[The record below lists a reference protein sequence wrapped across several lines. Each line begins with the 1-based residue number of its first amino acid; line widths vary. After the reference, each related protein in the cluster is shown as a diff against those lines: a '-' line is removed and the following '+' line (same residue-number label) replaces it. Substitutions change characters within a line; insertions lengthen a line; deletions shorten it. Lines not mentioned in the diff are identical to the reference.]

1 VNHPL
6 HAQVRDYYDR
16 KLQAHGPTPAGVDW
30 NSLASQQL
38 RFAQLATLWR
48 DERDASLLD
57 FGCGYGALL
66 PWLRSGNFGGPYVGF
81 DISAEMTRAGTAAAT
96 VAGFTDWRFLSDRSE
111 LTPADFVV
119 ASGIFN
125 VRMDTSDADWHDY
138 MLSTIDEL
146 ALLALRGFAFNA
158 LTVYSDADKQRND
171 LYYAEPLE
179 IFDYCKRTH
188 SPLVALLHDY
198 PLYEF
203 TIIVRR
209 PQ

>member
-1 VNHPL
+1 MNDSL
-6 HAQVRDYYDR
+6 HARVRDYYDR
-16 KLQAHGPTPAGVDW
+16 KLQTHGSTPAGVDW

-38 RFAQLATLWR
+38 RFAQLARLW
-48 DERDASLLD
+48 DGERDGVVLD

-66 PWLRSGNFGGPYVGF
+66 PWLRARNFKGPYVGF
-81 DISAEMTRAGTAAAT
+81 DLSAQMIHTAIAAAT
-96 VAGFTDWRFLSDRSE
+96 GSGLNDWRFLSDRSE

-125 VRMDTSDADWHDY
+125 VRLDTDDADWHDY
-138 MLSTIDEL
+138 MLATIDEL
-146 ALLALRGFAFNA
+146 AALASRGFAFNA
-158 LTVYSDADKQRND
+158 LTAYSDPDKQRTD
-171 LYYAEPLE
+171 LYYADPLE
-179 IFDYCKRTH
+179 IFDHCKRNH

-209 PQ
+209 PE